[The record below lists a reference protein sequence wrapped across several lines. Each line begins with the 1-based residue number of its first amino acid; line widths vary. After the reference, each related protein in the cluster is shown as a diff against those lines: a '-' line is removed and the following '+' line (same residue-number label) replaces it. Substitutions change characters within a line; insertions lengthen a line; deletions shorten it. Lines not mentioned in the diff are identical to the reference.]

1 MTGLIRAELLKL
13 RTTRTFRAITL
24 GALALVAIAATAIS
38 AASRFSPGDH
48 PAQQALAVAGP
59 ANTFALVLG
68 VLAVTSEYRHGT
80 ITPAL
85 LITPRR
91 TRLLVAKLIT
101 LTVGGLALGLLAFGA
116 AAAIVLP
123 VLSERHIASQL
134 DGGAVTAIIA
144 GGAITTALSAAL
156 GVGIGAVVRN
166 QAGAIIAALGLLYVL
181 EPLLS
186 LMPGID
192 RVVPRFGLG
201 GLASGADGV
210 AGFPPGAHLLGQVPA
225 ALILA
230 AYALAVLTA
239 GAMTFR
245 RRDLPA

>member
-1 MTGLIRAELLKL
+1 MTGLIRAEVLKL
-13 RTTRTFRAITL
+13 RTTRTFWAITL
-24 GALALVAIAATAIS
+24 GALALVAIAAAAIS
-38 AASRFSPGDH
+38 AASRFTPGDH

-101 LTVGGLALGLLAFGA
+101 LTVGGLVLGCSRSEQPPPSSCPSCPSATSPASWMA
-116 AAAIVLP
+116 APSPRSSPA
-123 VLSERHIASQL
+123 ERSPPRCPPRWASASAPSCATRQAPSSPRSACSTSSIHCSASCRASIASCR
-134 DGGAVTAIIA
+134 DSA
-144 GGAITTALSAAL
+144 SAAWP
-156 GVGIGAVVRN
+156 AAQTAWPASARCSPPR
-166 QAGAIIAALGLLYVL
+166 AG
-181 EPLLS
+181 
-186 LMPGID
+186 
-192 RVVPRFGLG
+192 
-201 GLASGADGV
+201 
-210 AGFPPGAHLLGQVPA
+210 PA

-239 GAMTFR
+239 GAVTFR